1 MKIAMLVALVGLPLT
16 AVAAPGGPDV
26 THLNTSTTD
35 TSGFANH
42 GVVGSVRAYTLGS
55 YTCNIST
62 DTGLAWVNNGTPVL
76 FMEMYRLHNGRL
88 EMIGMSWGKH
98 ACCAGSGSDP
108 GCGSCTGIGP
118 GLRAGC
124 RDVYS
129 AGYNSGQGKLGQR
142 SRVNAYTGA
151 TQGAVSQASYTSIER
166 RLQVNVADIN
176 TTNFPGA
183 RFFVEGTYTA
193 DDENPAT
200 ARNNASYKPVN
211 IDQTTFNLTSS
222 LGASVN
228 MSVGK
233 PAIYAWQEHGLGLN
247 QPDNSVNIAIADVP
261 LEGRFFAGSKVI
273 DLGNGNY
280 RYEYAVFNL
289 NSDLSGGSL
298 TVPVPAGV
306 VVPDAN
312 IGFKDVNYHSGEI
325 YDNTD
330 WTKAKTGA
338 GVVWSSP
345 QTFAVNPNSNALR
358 FGTMY
363 NFWFEA
369 NVAPAPTTGSITL
382 GMFKSGGAPSI
393 QINGLHIPG
402 QPSCLADL
410 DNDGDYSNGFAPDGA
425 VEVNDL
431 LGFIG
436 AFEAGSPLANVS
448 DAGGEGVDI
457 NDLLLFLEGFEAGC

>member
-16 AVAAPGGPDV
+16 AMAAPGGPDV
-26 THLNTSTTD
+26 TYLNTAATD
-35 TSGFANH
+35 TSGFVNH
-42 GVVGSVRAYTLGS
+42 GVVGSTRAYTLGS

-98 ACCAGSGSDP
+98 ACCAGSGTDP
-108 GCGSCTGIGP
+108 GCGTCTGIGP

-129 AGYNSGQGKLGQR
+129 ASYNSGQGKLGQR

-151 TQGAVSQASYTSIER
+151 TLGAVTQASYTSIER
-166 RLQVNVADIN
+166 RLQVATSDI
-176 TTNFPGA
+176 TLANFPGA

-193 DDENPAT
+193 DDEQPAM
-200 ARNNASYKPVN
+200 ALNNASYKPVN
-211 IDQTTFNLTSS
+211 IDQSTFNITS
-222 LGASVN
+222 ANAPTVN

-233 PAIYAWQEHGLGLN
+233 PAIYAWKEHGLGLN
-247 QPDNSVNIAIADVP
+247 QPDNSVNIVFADVP
-261 LEGRFFAGSKVI
+261 SEGRFFAGSKVI
-273 DLGNGNY
+273 DLGNGMY

-298 TVPVPAGV
+298 SVPVAPGVNVPA
-306 VVPDAN
+306 AN

-330 WTKAKTGA
+330 WSKTKTSNA
-338 GVVWSSP
+338 VVWSSP

-369 NVAPAPTTGSITL
+369 DVAPAAATGSITL
-382 GMFKSGGAPSI
+382 GMFKTGGAPSI
-393 QINGLHIPG
+393 QIPGLHVPG
-402 QPSCLADL
+402 EPACLADL
-410 DNDGDYSNGFAPDGA
+410 DNDGNYANGFSPDGG
-425 VEVNDL
+425 VDINDL
-431 LGFIG
+431 IGFLG

-448 DAGGEGVDI
+448 DTGGDGVDI
-457 NDLLLFLEGFEAGC
+457 NDLLLFLERFEAGC